1 MYEEQFSKRLAELR
15 TKKGVS
21 ARDMSL
27 SIGQNPGYIRAIE
40 CGTTFPTMSNFFY
53 ICEYLNVTP
62 QEFFNFSEEPSNGIN
77 ALTDQLQRFDSEQ
90 IHGIKGEEYTV
101 VIGYDL
107 LNGHLPNWNIIKNKN
122 ETLKLLYVLC
132 SRAKSALY
140 LFSETGRTTRTGH
153 PLTST
158 NELYN
163 VRYHY
168 DTA

>member
-62 QEFFNFSEEPSNGIN
+62 QEFFNFSEEPSNGMN
-77 ALTDQLQRFDSEQ
+77 ALTDQLQQFDFRADKCTCCIYQNHRKKVISFSSC
-90 IHGIKGEEYTV
+90 GCMIKYSTAFDFTV
-101 VIGYDL
+101 
-107 LNGHLPNWNIIKNKN
+107 
-122 ETLKLLYVLC
+122 
-132 SRAKSALY
+132 
-140 LFSETGRTTRTGH
+140 
-153 PLTST
+153 
-158 NELYN
+158 
-163 VRYHY
+163 
-168 DTA
+168 

>member
-62 QEFFNFSEEPSNGIN
+62 QEFFNFSEEPSNGMN
-77 ALTDQLQRFDSEQ
+77 ALTDQLQQFDSEQ
-90 IHGIKGEEYTV
+90 INALAILRSIISISVWES
-101 VIGYDL
+101 DL
-107 LNGHLPNWNIIKNKN
+107 SLV
-122 ETLKLLYVLC
+122 LLWSHAL
-132 SRAKSALY
+132 SLY
-140 LFSETGRTTRTGH
+140 LRYAIPSGTFPKRVFCGCWRMFFSL
-153 PLTST
+153 LTKT
-158 NELYN
+158 K
-163 VRYHY
+163 R
-168 DTA
+168 